1 MVPIN
6 EVAFFRGKLKH
17 QNEVLVFL
25 GSNYFVERTV
35 DEWKPIIDRRIQL
48 LKKDKEILEKE
59 LNMEL
64 KKSEIAEEI
73 IGNKSSLYLLKSLV
87 QI

>member
-6 EVAFFRGKLKH
+6 EIAFFRGKLKH

-35 DEWKPIIDRRIQL
+35 DECKPIIDRRIQL
-48 LKKDKEILEKE
+48 LKNEKSQLEE
-59 LNMEL
+59 NIDHTL
-64 KKSEIAEEI
+64 KKSELADEVIYI
-73 IGNKSSLYLLKSLV
+73 N
-87 QI
+87 